1 MRLLEIFRSKSLAV
15 RFGLIIFAI
24 LAAAQIVVG
33 SWYVIR
39 ERLHLEDS
47 FNKRFDHLGALLV
60 GVSRQPLFSFDYTP
74 LMPFL
79 DEMGKDD
86 EIVAVRVYD
95 SNMNL
100 VAQKVKAGGEPDGT
114 VRDGGMFFFP
124 GRIARQFDV
133 LMGGQNLGKVE
144 IVFSA
149 ADANRELLTLLIITP
164 MFLGVLLL
172 VVIFTVYKFFAKYV
186 AAPVRSLN
194 NGIEKVGGKDLT
206 VYFETD
212 RQDELGEMIRGFNYL
227 VEALRTY
234 MARLSST
241 AVDVTAAIRQM
252 EEIFQKVGE
261 GTNSQF
267 ESVERMRER
276 ISRMDLSQKDVF
288 ESAERAASLFQE
300 NLSSQLEIRASV
312 TEIVSS
318 TDDLFRSTDVAYSA
332 VSDMSSSSRQIADS
346 ADELAKTIEETSA
359 SVEQITSSIKL
370 VEDHARQSA
379 QVAAEVT
386 MTANSTGMEAVRAA
400 RDGMMN
406 IQQEVMSSSEIIQRL
421 GTRSKDIEKILKVI
435 KDVTEQTNLLSL
447 NAAILAAQAGEYGKG
462 FGVVAD
468 EIGSLAER
476 TAMSTLE
483 ISNIV
488 NTIQKEISEAVDST
502 SRGITRVDEGVS
514 LVGRV
519 EDALRQTLSNSE
531 KASRMAYSIEKAT
544 VEQGNSI
551 RHISKVVDRVQ
562 QMTKHV
568 TLALK
573 QQGNALNGLVSSA
586 GTVRDVTEVVK
597 KGMDEQNTGIQLISR
612 NLELTNDMMSQVSE
626 ATFAQKKETEEL
638 IQDIVSIHAMGK
650 RTLEII
656 DEMKETLTTLY
667 SETENMQSEMK
678 GFRLK

>member
-1 MRLLEIFRSKSLAV
+1 M
-15 RFGLIIFAI
+15 FAI
-24 LAAAQIVVG
+24 LSAGQIVAG
-33 SWYVIR
+33 AWYVSR
-39 ERLHLEDS
+39 ERSHLEDS
-47 FNKRFDHLGALLV
+47 FNKRFDHMGALLV

-79 DEMGKDD
+79 DEMSRDD
-86 EIVAVRVYD
+86 EIVALRVYD
-95 SNMNL
+95 NNKNL
-100 VAQKVKAGGEPDGT
+100 VAHKGKGDVDSAASIREG
-114 VRDGGMFFFP
+114 RLFFFP
-124 GRIARQFDV
+124 DNVARQFDV
-133 LMGGQNLGKVE
+133 LMGGQSIGKVE

-149 ADANRELLTLLIITP
+149 AEANRELLTLIIITP
-164 MFLGVLLL
+164 VFLGALLL
-172 VVIFTVYKFFAKYV
+172 IVIFTVFRFFTSNI
-186 AAPVRSLN
+186 AAPIKSLN
-194 NGIEKVGGKDLT
+194 SGIEKVGAKDLT
-206 VYFETD
+206 VYFETA
-212 RQDELGEMIRGFNYL
+212 REDELGEMILGFNYL

-241 AVDVTAAIRQM
+241 AVDVTAAIKQM
-252 EEIFQKVGE
+252 EEIFQKVGD

-276 ISRMDLSQKDVF
+276 LSRMDLSQKDVF

-318 TDDLFRSTDVAYSA
+318 TDDLFKSTDVAYSA

-406 IQQEVMSSSEIIQRL
+406 IQQEVTSSSEIIQRL

-488 NTIQKEISEAVDST
+488 GTIQREIRDAVDST
-502 SRGITRVDEGVS
+502 SRGITRVEEGVS

-531 KASRMAYSIEKAT
+531 KASKMAYSIEKAT

-638 IQDIVSIHAMGK
+638 IQDIVSIHDMGR
-650 RTLEII
+650 RTIEII
-656 DEMKETLTTLY
+656 EEMKETLTTLY
-667 SETENMQSEMK
+667 AETENMQSEMK